1 MEVILLEQVQNLG
14 EIGDVVKV
22 RPGYARNY
30 LFPKG
35 KATVATAENKAR
47 LEAHRQEL
55 EAAEAERLSEAQR
68 RAALIESHSF
78 RIARKVAEPE
88 EGRLFGSVTAVDIAD
103 AVNEAFPEVEL
114 EKSEINLGEGPLK
127 NLGEFDIS
135 LFLHPEVHIEIKIEV
150 VPEEGIA
157 SEGDAAPVPEQVDE

>member
-22 RPGYARNY
+22 RPGYARNF

-47 LEAHRQEL
+47 LEAHRKEL
-55 EAAEAERLSEAQR
+55 EAAEAGRLNEAKR
-68 RAALIESHSF
+68 RAALLENHSV
-78 RIARKVAEPE
+78 RIGRKVAEPE
-88 EGRLFGSVTAVDIAD
+88 EGKLFGSVTAADIAD
-103 AVNEAFPEVEL
+103 AVNETIADVEL

-127 NLGEFDIS
+127 NVGDFDIS
-135 LFLHPEVHIEIKIEV
+135 VFLHPEVHMDIRVEV
-150 VPEEGIA
+150 VPEEGG
-157 SEGDAAPVPEQVDE
+157 E